1 VVRISWQ
8 FVGIVNRGSEQNALV
23 SLTLFVTPKPL
34 LTSNAKRPRTKDDDE
49 TSELV
54 RQLFLR
60 FYSHVY
66 SQVRG
71 SVSGGSLGVV

>member
-1 VVRISWQ
+1 MQPLIYASVPLW
-8 FVGIVNRGSEQNALV
+8 
-23 SLTLFVTPKPL
+23 L
-34 LTSNAKRPRTKDDDE
+34 LTRDGKKDE

-66 SQVRG
+66 SQFRG
-71 SVSGGSLGVV
+71 VCQAAVWA